1 MTENTVQHLHFY
13 GRQRQLEE
21 ERQLKLQQLSEARER
36 KKREAEEYDLRLVQL
51 AESDCFFQRKR
62 IFIVCFEAANL

>member
-1 MTENTVQHLHFY
+1 M
-13 GRQRQLEE
+13 EE

-51 AESDCFFQRKR
+51 AESDGFFQSKYALTTQ
-62 IFIVCFEAANL
+62 ILCLLISSECGKVEGLFTL